1 MNQSP
6 SVQVI
11 ALTSGKGGVGKTNAA
26 VNMAIA
32 LQRAGNRV
40 LLLDADLGLANV
52 DVMLGLYA
60 RHNLSHVLSGE
71 KRIGEILI
79 EGPAGIQIV
88 PASSGVKSMAELSE
102 QQIGHLIQ
110 AFSELNDAYDY
121 LIVDT
126 AAGISAG
133 VLSFLQAAHHVLVV
147 VVDEPSSVTDA
158 YAMIKILRRD
168 YDVNNIWLVAN
179 LVDNALHG
187 QKLFDKLNSVVERF
201 LGQGVNYLGAI
212 PRDRLLSEANR
223 QQRAV
228 FEATPSAKSSQS
240 YLNVANKIAKW
251 TKPTVARGQLEF
263 FVERLIE
270 RASA

>member
-1 MNQSP
+1 MNTKS

-32 LQRAGNRV
+32 LQKSGNRV

-60 RHNLSHVLSGE
+60 THNLSHVLSGE
-71 KRIGEILI
+71 KRISEILI
-79 EGPAGIQIV
+79 QGPAGVQIV
-88 PASSGVKSMAELSE
+88 PASSGVKSMAELNDR
-102 QQIGHLIQ
+102 QIGHLIQ
-110 AFSELNDAYDY
+110 AFSELNEEYDF

-133 VLSFLQAAHHVLVV
+133 VLSFLQAAHHVVVV
-147 VVDEPSSVTDA
+147 VVDEPSSITDA
-158 YAMIKILRRD
+158 YAMIKVLRRD
-168 YDVNNIWLVAN
+168 YEVDQIWLVSNMVESAN
-179 LVDNALHG
+179 QG
-187 QKLFDKLNSVVERF
+187 RQLFDKLNGVIERF
-201 LGQGVNYLGAI
+201 LGHGINYLGAI
-212 PRDRLLSEANR
+212 PRDRQLTDANK

-228 FEATPSAKSSQS
+228 YDLSPGAKSSRAYSDLSQR
-240 YLNVANKIAKW
+240 VAKW
-251 TKPTVARGQLEF
+251 PKPTAARGQLEF

-270 RASA
+270 RATA